1 MNAGL
6 LTSFIVAG
14 ILIVS
19 IITMNNSVS
28 NNSSELTMTQFNRS
42 KMATVSKMISDDI
55 QKIGFNGTEK
65 TDPMLV
71 EAGGKKITFRSD
83 IDNEYEDKKD
93 EEDKDTLEDMVENED
108 MVKEVTWEFTSD
120 SVDNSNPNDYVLMR
134 TVKDLSGEILKETP
148 IALGVTEFNIAYYN
162 DYGVPLSDSLST
174 PVTSQIDYV
183 KQFYIKIKL
192 ESPEKIYT
200 GTNSSGRFV
209 TSVWEKRFSPP
220 NLECTDDDDTREECE
235 DEFN

>member
-6 LTSFIVAG
+6 ITSFIVAG

-28 NNSSELTMTQFNRS
+28 NNSSELTLTQFTRERMATIS
-42 KMATVSKMISDDI
+42 KMVADDI
-55 QKIGFNGTEK
+55 QKIGYNRSGKTETILKIGNGH
-65 TDPMLV
+65 
-71 EAGGKKITFRSD
+71 KIKFHSN
-83 IDNEYEDKKD
+83 IDNSDD
-93 EEDKDTLEDMVENED
+93 GSVEEI
-108 MVKEVTWEFTSD
+108 TWELTDQEVNST
-120 SVDNSNPNDYVLMR
+120 SNPNDRILMR
-134 TVKDLSGEILKETP
+134 SVKDLESGTVDETP

-174 PVTSQIDYV
+174 PVDSGLLDEV
-183 KQFYIKIKL
+183 RQFYIKIKL

-200 GTNSSGRFV
+200 GTQSSGRFV

-220 NLECTDDDDTREECE
+220 NLEETES
-235 DEFN
+235 N